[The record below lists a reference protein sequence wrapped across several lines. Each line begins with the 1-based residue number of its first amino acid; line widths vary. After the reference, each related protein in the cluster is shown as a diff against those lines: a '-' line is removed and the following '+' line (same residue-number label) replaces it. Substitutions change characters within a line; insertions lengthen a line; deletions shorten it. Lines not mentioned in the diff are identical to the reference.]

1 MNILVLKPWLG
12 VPFKRLQPALGIN
25 REDNLPPIRQH
36 WQDFIWKLIDYL
48 KDTEHNVKIL
58 DGPLWTFTPE
68 LIDQYGPDLVFIP
81 HKNQDQFK
89 YKGNARYYMQTV
101 FPWLFTVNRTGWGGT
116 STDYPWKPEGEFD
129 ETVFNKLASRIMSN
143 ESKFDQPEQS
153 DKVELPEDFIFFP
166 GQIPHDETIEYHSD
180 VTVEETLDKLSLWC
194 HQHKVPLVV
203 KGHPVNP
210 GSMASLKTVLHP
222 DTLWVDNV
230 SIHDLLSKCFCVY
243 TVNSGAGFEA
253 LLHKKPVV
261 TFGQAEYDCVTIKG
275 DINSLDTAWNNV
287 HYEPIYHENVVK
299 FFDSFIKN
307 YCVDSTDIN
316 SYKNI
321 KI

>member
-1 MNILVLKPWLG
+1 
-12 VPFKRLQPALGIN
+12 
-25 REDNLPPIRQH
+25 
-36 WQDFIWKLIDYL
+36 
-48 KDTEHNVKIL
+48 
-58 DGPLWTFTPE
+58 
-68 LIDQYGPDLVFIP
+68 
-81 HKNQDQFK
+81 
-89 YKGNARYYMQTV
+89 
-101 FPWLFTVNRTGWGGT
+101 
-116 STDYPWKPEGEFD
+116 
-129 ETVFNKLASRIMSN
+129 
-143 ESKFDQPEQS
+143 
-153 DKVELPEDFIFFP
+153 
-166 GQIPHDETIEYHSD
+166 
-180 VTVEETLDKLSLWC
+180 
-194 HQHKVPLVV
+194 
-203 KGHPVNP
+203 
-210 GSMASLKTVLHP
+210 MASLKTVLHP

-287 HYEPIYHENVVK
+287 YYEPIYHENVVK